1 MFLPMR
7 KVRGAELLDRPDLPE
22 ADMRANLADLRRIN
36 RYLGGTRVV
45 RNFLREEL
53 RQAELREATLLDVA
67 TGSADIPQALTA
79 WCRRRGVRLRVTA
92 VDRRPRHLGMFLA
105 KDCRETTLL
114 PVAADAFR
122 LPFADASFTWVT
134 ASLLLH
140 QFGQEES
147 IEILRELYRLA
158 QRSVLI
164 NDLERDWVPF
174 VFMKLAWPLFARCHV
189 SRYDSAVSIRQA
201 FSPGELR
208 ELARRAGFRRFAV
221 RRHFPYRLSLRIEKD
236 SSCLRDGKQKTE
248 IGKRTY
254 FLFSVF

>member
-1 MFLPMR
+1 MFLPMG

-22 ADMRANLADLRRIN
+22 ADIRANLADLRRIN

-45 RNFLREEL
+45 RNFLRQEL

-67 TGSADIPQALTA
+67 TGSADIPQALSA

-92 VDRRPRHLGMFLA
+92 VDRRSSHISMFLSS
-105 KDCRETTLL
+105 DCRETVLF
-114 PVAADAFR
+114 PVAADAFC

-140 QFGQEES
+140 QFDEEES
-147 IEILRELYRLA
+147 VHILRELHRLA

-174 VFMKLAWPLFARCHV
+174 VFMKLTWPIFARCHL

-201 FSPGELR
+201 FSPGELGD
-208 ELARRAGFRRFAV
+208 LARQAGFRRFAV
-221 RRHFPYRLSLRIEKD
+221 RRYFPYRLSLRIEKD
-236 SSCLRDGKQKTE
+236 SS
-248 IGKRTY
+248 
-254 FLFSVF
+254 